1 MPPLTVDEARSHLPD
16 LLKILRKL
24 VEIESPTTEKL
35 AVDRAGS
42 LMAEQMEQLG
52 ARVRRIEQSE
62 VGDHWLGS
70 WGSGPGGIL
79 MMVHIDTVHPIGT
92 LERFPWSEADGKIY
106 GPGIMDMKASAAIA
120 LTVIKALRQGAGLP
134 ERRISLMFN
143 SDEETGSHTS
153 QELIESLAKE
163 HDLVLCL
170 EPALP
175 DGALKTWRKGIGM
188 FELEVGGRMAH
199 AGANPADGINAIH
212 EMAHQIR
219 QVTELADEE
228 AGSTLNV
235 DLIEGGTRT
244 NVIAARARASVDI
257 RVKTEEERSRVAT
270 GMDNLRPLHPEAQ
283 LSVSGEWNRP
293 PMPRTEAMIRTF
305 ARAKE
310 IGADIGL
317 DLTEGG
323 TGGGS
328 DANFVAPLG
337 VPVLDGLGAVGAGAH
352 TEHEHIRTESLP
364 GRLALLAALL
374 VEW

>member
-1 MPPLTVDEARSHLPD
+1 MPPMTIDEARIHLPD
-16 LLKILRKL
+16 LLEILRRL
-24 VEIESPTTEKL
+24 VEIESPTPEKL

-42 LMAEQMEQLG
+42 FVAEQMEKLG
-52 ARVRRIEQSE
+52 ASVRRVEQSE

-92 LERFPWSEADGKIY
+92 LERFPWSEAEGKIY

-120 LTVIKALRQGAGLP
+120 LTAIKALRQGSGLP

-153 QELIESLAKE
+153 QELIQSQAKE

-188 FELEVGGRMAH
+188 FELEVVGRMAH
-199 AGANPADGINAIH
+199 AGANPSDGVNAIH

-219 QVTELADEE
+219 QITELADEQ
-228 AGSTLNV
+228 AGTTLNV
-235 DLIEGGTRT
+235 DLISGGSRT
-244 NVIAARARASVDI
+244 NVIAARARASLDI
-257 RVKTEEERSRVAT
+257 RVKTEEERSRVASR
-270 GMDNLRPLHPEAQ
+270 MDDLRPSHPKAQ
-283 LSVSGEWNRP
+283 LSISGEWNRP
-293 PMPRTEAMIRTF
+293 PMPRTEAMIQTF
-305 ARAKE
+305 TRAQE
-310 IGADIGL
+310 IGAGIGL
-317 DLTEGG
+317 ELREGG

-352 TEHEHIRTESLP
+352 TEKEHIRTESLP
-364 GRLALLAALL
+364 GRMALLAALL